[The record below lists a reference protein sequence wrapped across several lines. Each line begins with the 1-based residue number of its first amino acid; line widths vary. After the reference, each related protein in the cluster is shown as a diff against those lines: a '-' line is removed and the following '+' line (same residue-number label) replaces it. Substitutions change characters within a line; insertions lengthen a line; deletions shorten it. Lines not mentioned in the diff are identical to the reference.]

1 MMQSCEFFPPDGGGN
16 GGRCGND
23 HCKVTAVT
31 MTMTTTVD
39 ADADA
44 DARSSSS
51 SSSSSCCSSSGAT
64 ARGGEYQTSK
74 EVCGAG
80 IGSVGK
86 KQRPGNGGDNN
97 RGGIVP
103 AAGECGGDPD
113 RAALPP
119 LLPPFP
125 PAR

>member
-1 MMQSCEFFPPDGGGN
+1 MI
-16 GGRCGND
+16 
-23 HCKVTAVT
+23 
-31 MTMTTTVD
+31 MTTTMTAD

-51 SSSSSCCSSSGAT
+51 SCRSSSGAR
-64 ARGGEYQTSK
+64 ARGGEYRTSK
-74 EVCGAG
+74 DVHGAG
-80 IGSVGK
+80 VGCIGG
-86 KQRPGNGGDNN
+86 KQRPCNGGDDD

-103 AAGECGGDPD
+103 ATGECGGDPD
-113 RAALPP
+113 GPALPP